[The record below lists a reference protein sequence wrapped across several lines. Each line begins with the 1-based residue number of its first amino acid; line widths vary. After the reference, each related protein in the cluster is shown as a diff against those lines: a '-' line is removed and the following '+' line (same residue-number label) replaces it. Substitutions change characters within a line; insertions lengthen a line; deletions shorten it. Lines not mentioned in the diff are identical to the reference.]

1 MILCE
6 LKELQAAL
14 LELTPSDGLEGW
26 HLKRIQR
33 TQQLLAQYCTKQKC
47 GVDASVLAEMVGA
60 SRHNV
65 SSDLNIL
72 WREGRVV
79 KVPGRPVLY
88 WDWEVYV
95 QQVGPVLPGQ
105 TSTLVPRT
113 PARAE
118 SDAQIKTDNVPADPF
133 ETLIGSRES
142 LRNQVEQAKA
152 AVLYPPSGLHT
163 LLVGPTG
170 VGKSLMAELMHTYGR
185 AVGKLAPHAP
195 FVRFNCADYAHN
207 PQLLMAHLFGVV
219 KGAYTGADKDRSG
232 LVEQADGGLLF
243 LDEVHRLPAEGQE
256 MLFGLIDKGL
266 FRRLGESGAE
276 HQARV
281 MLVAATT
288 ERIDSTLLHTFTRRI
303 PMVIALPA
311 LADRTAAERFRF
323 IRHFL
328 REEAEKIGLDIAVPS
343 ETLSMLLQY
352 ECLGNIGQLR
362 NDLKLTCARAF
373 LNYLTSRQEPIEL
386 MAAHLPEHIHRTLPG
401 VRHQNSDVNDVLHRY
416 GGGLAIAKRT
426 TSQIIEESNETP
438 LSFYGLLEHRMQ
450 DLQRRG
456 VSPAAAERLV
466 RQDIEGHFKE
476 FLELVRDRHHL
487 QRQEL
492 SKLVGQDVLQA
503 VERAVLR
510 AEGRLGRAIPE
521 RILYALALHVH
532 SSLERLGQGRVSSC
546 LGGLPQ
552 EDSLEARVAAEA
564 VELIGRE
571 LGTSLP
577 QSDVAFV
584 SMLLH
589 PEEREPGPLEQVGVA
604 VVAHGR
610 GVASGMVEVAHDLTG
625 VTLATAIDMAL
636 DEECSAVEGRLV
648 ALADQGHFQ
657 GGLLLLVDMGS
668 LERVGEAVSQ
678 RAGIAVRTIS
688 MASSPIV
695 LEAVHQAS
703 IPDATLD
710 QVYQAVLDARSLA
723 LSGGSRQG
731 LPPVIVTSCFTGSG
745 SALTLAHMVEAALE
759 GTSPQVEVI
768 SASMGS
774 GTGWTR
780 LVTTLLESHRLLAVV
795 GPVNPSLSGVPYIS
809 AEEMVV
815 GSGGPRLRRLV
826 QEGTKVPEALRR
838 DGPGNHSLTIFDSAA
853 AALSNHQVFTNPVIS
868 VPAIARVLNAI
879 ETALGWQF
887 SDDLRVGL
895 TMHLASLVEYRVR
908 SQLVAASAANQDNRT
923 GEHQWLVDALQDLTG
938 MFHVQ
943 LTKDDLSRLGEILEQ
958 TGSGQTIV
966 S

>member
-1 MILCE
+1 
-6 LKELQAAL
+6 
-14 LELTPSDGLEGW
+14 
-26 HLKRIQR
+26 
-33 TQQLLAQYCTKQKC
+33 
-47 GVDASVLAEMVGA
+47 MVGA

-65 SSDLNIL
+65 SSDLNLL
-72 WREGRVV
+72 WREGRAV

-88 WDWEVYV
+88 WDQEVYV
-95 QQVGPVLPGQ
+95 QQVGSVPEGQ
-105 TSTLVPRT
+105 GQPLSGQLGALAARA
-113 PARAE
+113 PARTGP
-118 SDAQIKTDNVPADPF
+118 DAQIKLDHALADPF
-133 ETLIGSRES
+133 ERLIGSGES

-170 VGKSLMAELMHTYGR
+170 VGKSLMAELMHTYGL

-219 KGAYTGADKDRSG
+219 KGAYTGADKERLG

-276 HQARV
+276 RQARV

-288 ERIDSTLLHTFTRRI
+288 ERIDSALLHTFTRRI

-311 LADRTAAERFRF
+311 LADRTAKERFRF
-323 IRHFL
+323 VRHFL

-343 ETLSMLLQY
+343 ETLRMLLQY

-373 LNYLTSRQEPIEL
+373 LNYLASRQEPIEL
-386 MAAHLPEHIHRTLPG
+386 VAAHLPEHIHRTLPG
-401 VRHQNSDVNDVLHRY
+401 VRHQNPDVNDVLHRY
-416 GGGLAIAKRT
+416 GGGLAIAKRGA
-426 TSQIIEESNETP
+426 SQVVEESNEGP

-456 VSPAAAERLV
+456 VSPGAAERLV
-466 RQDIEGHFKE
+466 RQDVEGHFKE
-476 FLELVRDRHHL
+476 FLELVHNRHHV

-492 SKLVGQDVLQA
+492 SKLVGQAVLQA

-510 AEGRLGRAIPE
+510 AEGHLGRAIPE

-532 SSLERLGQGRVSSC
+532 SSLERLNQGRVSSC
-546 LGGLPQ
+546 LGGLAQ

-571 LGTSLP
+571 LGMPLP

-589 PEEREPGPLEQVGVA
+589 PEEREPGLEQVGVA

-625 VTLATAIDMAL
+625 VTLATAIDMSL
-636 DEECSAVEGRLV
+636 DEECSAVEERLV
-648 ALADQGHFQ
+648 ALTTQGHFP

-678 RAGIAVRTIS
+678 RTGITVRTIS

-710 QVYQAVLDARSLA
+710 QVYQTVLDARSRA

-745 SALTLAHMVEAALE
+745 SALTLAHMVEGALE

-774 GTGWTR
+774 GSGWTR

-795 GPVNPSLSGVPYIS
+795 GPVNPRISGVPHIS

-838 DGPGNHSLTIFDSAA
+838 DGASNPALTIFDSTA
-853 AALSNHQVFTNPVIS
+853 AALSNHLVFTNPVMS

-879 ETALGWQF
+879 ETVLGRPF

-895 TMHLASLVEYRVR
+895 TMHLASLIEYRVR
-908 SQLVAASAANQDNRT
+908 SRLMEASAAGQDDRT
-923 GEHQWLVDALQDLTG
+923 GEHQWLVNALQDLTS

-943 LTKDDLSRLGEILEQ
+943 MTTEDLSRVGEILKQ
-958 TGSGQTIV
+958 TGTSQIIV